1 MLGVLSFLHILEQME
16 YKNVSFT
23 ATLKIHPSY
32 LQFIKYK
39 RQTIDINSIRQH
51 WIYSILRKGCA

>member
-1 MLGVLSFLHILEQME
+1 ME

-51 WIYSILRKGCA
+51 IAYYVKDVHEHYKHFNIGYVLNLH